1 MSAVVH
7 TSKYCPKVFPYKGTA
22 VPTEIDRA
30 QELTS
35 TPDLSRDKVNE
46 LGTVGVVGYIKNI
59 PNVPVT
65 LRQNE
70 YGSMEFF
77 NQLANQSLA
86 STSVEMTDFKTS
98 QINIAGYIT
107 DEDNTF
113 LFTRWYPNLRLS
125 SFTLNMSAPDALI
138 ERTFNFVGEDRIDYQ
153 GTNKYLIYLT
163 DTMAGGDNETIVIGS
178 GDFADY
184 PAPVVDPNISNSYFD
199 RITRERSGVVTELS
213 LTTDYT
219 YNSGSTTIT
228 ILDTE
233 EGDVIKAYYT
243 ASSYITDAT
252 PFTSN
257 TTDLAGIRGDCVSIY
272 MGSGNYLYRLQNASV
287 EVTFDR
293 NDVKELGNS
302 EVVAR
307 GVNTITTKVTLGRI
321 VETLT
326 LPEILS
332 GQSADYAKIDIR
344 EFATDIVFYVY
355 IYANSTKSASDFLL
369 GMKLKDLAPT
379 SLDDSAPVE
388 THLTEGNTLEG
399 EEAIIADN
407 TTELT
412 NWS

>member
-1 MSAVVH
+1 MSTVVH
-7 TSKYCPKVFPYKGTA
+7 TSRFCPKVFPYKGTA

-30 QELTS
+30 QELGS

-59 PNVPVT
+59 PSVPIT
-65 LRQNE
+65 LRQYE

-98 QINIAGYIT
+98 QINIACYVT
-107 DEDNTF
+107 DEDDTF
-113 LFTRWYPNLRLS
+113 KFTRWFPNQRLS

-138 ERTFNFVGEDRIDYQ
+138 ERTFNFVGEDRVDYQ

-163 DTMAGGDNETIVIGS
+163 DTMSGGDNETIVIGS
-178 GDFADY
+178 GAFDDY
-184 PAPVVDPNISNSYFD
+184 PTPIVDPNVSNSYFD
-199 RITRERSGVVTELS
+199 RITRERSGTVTELT

-219 YNSGSTTIT
+219 YNSGTKTIT

-233 EGDVIKAYYT
+233 AGDVIKVYYT
-243 ASSYITDAT
+243 AGSYITDAT
-252 PFTSN
+252 PFVSN
-257 TTDLAGIRGDCVSIY
+257 TSDLAGIRGDCVSIFV
-272 MGSGNYLYRLQNASV
+272 GAGNYLYRLQNASV

-293 NDVKELGNS
+293 NDVRELGND

-307 GVNTITTKVTLGRI
+307 GVNTITTRVTLGRI
-321 VETLT
+321 VETQT
-326 LPEILS
+326 LPEVLA
-332 GQSADYAKIDIR
+332 GQGADYGKIDVR

-355 IYANSTKSASDFLL
+355 IYSDSNKEKFLM
-369 GMKLKDLAPT
+369 GMKLKDLAST
-379 SLDDSAPVE
+379 GLDDSAPVE
-388 THLTEGNTLEG
+388 SHLTEGNTLEG

-407 TTELT
+407 VAELT
-412 NWS
+412 NW

>member
-7 TSKYCPKVFPYKGTA
+7 TSKFCPKVFPYKGTA
-22 VPTEIDRA
+22 LPTEIDRA

-35 TPDLSRDKVNE
+35 TPDLSRDKINE
-46 LGTVGVVGYIKNI
+46 LGTVGVVGYVKNI

-65 LRQNE
+65 LRQYE

-77 NQLANQSLA
+77 NQLANQALN
-86 STSVEMTDFKTS
+86 STSVEMTDFKTT
-98 QINIAGYIT
+98 QVNLAGYVT
-107 DEDNTF
+107 DEDDTF
-113 LFTRWYPNLRLS
+113 LFTRWYPNQRLS

-153 GTNKYLIYLT
+153 GANKYLIYLT

-178 GDFADY
+178 GDFANY
-184 PAPVVDPNISNSYFD
+184 PTPVVDPNVSNSYFD
-199 RITRERSGVVTELS
+199 RITRERSGAVTELT

-219 YNSGSTTIT
+219 YNSGTKTIT

-233 EGDVIKAYYT
+233 AGDVIKAYYT
-243 ASSYITDAT
+243 AGSYITGAT
-252 PFTSN
+252 PFVSN
-257 TTDLAGIRGDCVSIY
+257 TSDLAGIRGDCVDIY
-272 MGSGNYLYRLQNASV
+272 MGSGNYLYRLQNASI

-293 NDVKELGNS
+293 SDIKELGNS

-307 GVNTITTKVTLGRI
+307 SVNTITTKVTLGRI

-326 LPEILS
+326 IPEILA
-332 GQSADYAKIDIR
+332 GQTANYGKIDIR

-379 SLDDSAPVE
+379 GVDDSAPVE
-388 THLTEGNTLEG
+388 SNLSEGNTLEG

-407 TTELT
+407 ISELT
-412 NWS
+412 SWT